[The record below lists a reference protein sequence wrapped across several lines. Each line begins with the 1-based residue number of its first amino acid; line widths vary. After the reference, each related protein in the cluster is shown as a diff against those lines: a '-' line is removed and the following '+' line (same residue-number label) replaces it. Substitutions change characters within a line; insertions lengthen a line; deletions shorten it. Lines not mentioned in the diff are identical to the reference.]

1 MLGNCIYDNHPVTN
15 LMCEDARCK
24 APKVQNGKL
33 VAEGFLNTCKYDYK
47 ENYMEHG
54 SKVFIKCNDEYELFN
69 ETSGLLL
76 KSNIISI
83 ACELTKILPD
93 IIPRCIIHM
102 QTPKKESSDAFLPN
116 SNQTAEKDQQCHGRV
131 LLTKNCRPLPLVLLY
146 QAMAEIKPMRT
157 RKTVANGTRVR
168 LTCAQRN
175 YEYPNLYTD
184 EETDDSNEQVADI
197 ECVDGD
203 FAKHNLTCKTE
214 SEEESK
220 SAPIKSTNIDNG
232 DITDRAMS
240 AKCKEG
246 YKLWFEN
253 EIDESLYTETSCM
266 CNQTTGRIQ
275 CFGTNV
281 ECKPIGCKI
290 PTYLEQG
297 LTLYDLFQRTLTS
310 GANRYEI
317 QHNES

>member
-1 MLGNCIYDNHPVTN
+1 MCTRVPPLSCITNAKLNVLTRSGDSKITRLKPCIPVNGFTSTKELVKHGESYRLSCNDGFVLYDVFQQNFLRDHVVVRNMLGNCIYDNHPVTN

-157 RKTVANGTRVR
+157 RKTEAV
-168 LTCAQRN
+168 
-175 YEYPNLYTD
+175 
-184 EETDDSNEQVADI
+184 
-197 ECVDGD
+197 
-203 FAKHNLTCKTE
+203 
-214 SEEESK
+214 
-220 SAPIKSTNIDNG
+220 
-232 DITDRAMS
+232 
-240 AKCKEG
+240 
-246 YKLWFEN
+246 LWSIQN
-253 EIDESLYTETSCM
+253 TSP
-266 CNQTTGRIQ
+266 TGI
-275 CFGTNV
+275 
-281 ECKPIGCKI
+281 
-290 PTYLEQG
+290 
-297 LTLYDLFQRTLTS
+297 
-310 GANRYEI
+310 
-317 QHNES
+317 